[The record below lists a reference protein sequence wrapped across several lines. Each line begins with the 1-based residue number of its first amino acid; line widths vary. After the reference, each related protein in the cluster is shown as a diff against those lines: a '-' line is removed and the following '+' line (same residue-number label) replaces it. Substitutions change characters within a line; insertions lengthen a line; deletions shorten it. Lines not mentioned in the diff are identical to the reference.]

1 MFTLGALVALLG
13 LIGILAAPLMW
24 VLGSQKRAK
33 LALRNGFIALFI
45 GIILAALGGGGEEGT
60 TSPTSA
66 PSATPASSETPKA
79 TPAPQQQ
86 PERKPDLEI
95 LEVSSEADQYTRY
108 VVGKLRNN
116 TDRTFNYVQVE
127 ISLYDDEGNVV
138 GTTFDNVTNL
148 EPGQVWK
155 FKAIILEDSA
165 KRFKVS
171 DISWF

>member
-1 MFTLGALVALLG
+1 MSVLGFLVALLG
-13 LIGILAAPLMW
+13 FIGILAAPLMW
-24 VLGSQKRAK
+24 VIGNPKRAK
-33 LALRNGFIALFI
+33 LALRNGFIALLI
-45 GIILAALGGGGEEGT
+45 GAFLAAIGSGGAGGVT
-60 TSPTSA
+60 TSTTTPAATPTSSNA
-66 PSATPASSETPKA
+66 SPSAS
-79 TPAPQQQ
+79 APQQQ
-86 PERKPDLEI
+86 PNRKPDLEV

-116 TDRTFNYVQVE
+116 TNRTLNYVQVE

-138 GTTFDNVTNL
+138 GTTFDNVANL

-165 KRFKVS
+165 KRFKIS

>member
-33 LALRNGFIALFI
+33 LALRNGFIALLV
-45 GIILAALGGGGEEGT
+45 GIILAALGGGDEGT
-60 TSPTSA
+60 TSSTSA
-66 PSATPASSETPKA
+66 PAAAPIGSETPKA
-79 TPAPQQQ
+79 TPPPQQL
-86 PERKPDLEI
+86 PERNPNLEI
-95 LEVSSEADQYTRY
+95 LEVSSEVDQYTRY